1 MIIPNLG
8 LFQIILEILCDA
20 LMQVNALVTHHIVT
34 LARISEE
41 VRLSAGLAAGI
52 EEHEAVLWLSLIPI

>member
-1 MIIPNLG
+1 MTDLG

-20 LMQVNALVTHHIVT
+20 LMQVNALVTHHIVA

-52 EEHEAVLWLSLIPI
+52 EEQEEV